1 MLQKQFAIA
10 RVLLSYDPNSVSQEK
25 GRLLTNLTPDI
36 VKFLLAGA
44 RGFSRKGF
52 PR

>member
-1 MLQKQFAIA
+1 LIHY
-10 RVLLSYDPNSVSQEK
+10 LVSH
-25 GRLLTNLTPDI
+25 RRWRCNLTPDI

-44 RGFSRKGF
+44 RGFPRKGF